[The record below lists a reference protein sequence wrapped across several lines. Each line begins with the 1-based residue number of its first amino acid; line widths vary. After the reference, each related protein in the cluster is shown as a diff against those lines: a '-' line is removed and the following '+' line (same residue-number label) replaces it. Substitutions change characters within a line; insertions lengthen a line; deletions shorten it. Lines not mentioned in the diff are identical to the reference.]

1 MSDDRSTRVIL
12 IRRPEGMPTRDDFE
26 IRSEPVGELAEGEV
40 LVHTRYISLDPAMRG
55 WMRDARSYIPPVA
68 LGDVMRA
75 SGVGKI
81 VASRHPDF
89 SEGEHVTGLLGLQTL
104 ARVPGKGLH
113 KVDPNVAPLPA
124 YLGVLGMPAL
134 TAYFGLLDVGAL
146 AQGDTVLVSGAA
158 GAVGSVVG
166 QIAKLEGA
174 RAVGIAGGADK
185 CRHLVDEL
193 GFDAAIDYK
202 HEDLRARIKDTCPN
216 RVNVYFDNVGGE
228 ILDIALSQIAMRARV
243 VICGA
248 ISQYNDLEHTRGP
261 SNYTMLLVCRARME
275 GFVVFDYAAR
285 YGEALRKL
293 GGWLAAGKL
302 HYRET
307 VVPGI
312 EQFPD
317 AFARLFTG
325 EKLGKL
331 VLEVG

>member
-1 MSDDRSTRVIL
+1 MSDESTRVIL
-12 IRRPEGMPTRDDFE
+12 VRRPNGLPTRDDFD
-26 IRSEPVGELAEGEV
+26 IRTEPVGELGEGEV
-40 LVHTRYISLDPAMRG
+40 LVQNRYISLDPAMRG
-55 WMRDARSYIPPVA
+55 WMRDARSYMPPVG
-68 LGDVMRA
+68 LGEVMRA
-75 SGVGKI
+75 SAVGKI
-81 VASRHPDF
+81 VASRHPEF
-89 SEGEHVTGLLGLQTL
+89 AEGEHVTGLLGVQTL

-113 KVDPNVAPLPA
+113 KVDPHLAPLPA
-124 YLGVLGMPAL
+124 YLGVLGMPGL

-146 AQGDTVLVSGAA
+146 AKGDTVLVSGAA

-185 CRHLVDEL
+185 CKHLVEEL

-202 HEDLRARIKDTCPN
+202 SQDLRDLIKQTCPN

-228 ILDIALSQIAMRARV
+228 ILDIALTQLAMRARV

-248 ISQYNDLEHTRGP
+248 ISQYNNLDNTRGP
-261 SNYTMLLVCRARME
+261 ANYMTLLVCRARME

-293 GGWLAAGKL
+293 GGWLAEGKL

-307 VVPGI
+307 VVQGV

-317 AFARLFTG
+317 AFARLFSG
-325 EKLGKL
+325 DKLGKL
-331 VLEVG
+331 VLQVG

>member
-1 MSDDRSTRVIL
+1 
-12 IRRPEGMPTRDDFE
+12 
-26 IRSEPVGELAEGEV
+26 
-40 LVHTRYISLDPAMRG
+40 
-55 WMRDARSYIPPVA
+55 
-68 LGDVMRA
+68 
-75 SGVGKI
+75 
-81 VASRHPDF
+81 
-89 SEGEHVTGLLGLQTL
+89 
-104 ARVPGKGLH
+104 
-113 KVDPNVAPLPA
+113 
-124 YLGVLGMPAL
+124 
-134 TAYFGLLDVGAL
+134 
-146 AQGDTVLVSGAA
+146 VSC
-158 GAVGSVVG
+158 V
-166 QIAKLEGA
+166 LEGS
-174 RAVGIAGGADK
+174 RGAQEPESESSSSSSPSAEALE
-185 CRHLVDEL
+185 RV
-193 GFDAAIDYK
+193 
-202 HEDLRARIKDTCPN
+202 KDTCPS

-228 ILDIALSQIAMRARV
+228 ILDIALTQIATRARV

-261 SNYTMLLVCRARME
+261 ANYMMLLVCRARME

-293 GGWLAAGKL
+293 GGWLAEGKL

>member
-1 MSDDRSTRVIL
+1 MSDERSTRVIL
-12 IRRPEGMPTRDDFE
+12 TRRPTGLPTRDDFE
-26 IRSEPVGELAEGEV
+26 TRVEPVGELADGEV
-40 LVHTRYISLDPAMRG
+40 LVRNRYISLDPAMRG

-68 LGDVMRA
+68 LGEVMRA
-75 SGVGKI
+75 SAVGEI
-81 VASRHPDF
+81 VASRHPNF
-89 SEGEHVTGLLGLQTL
+89 AAGEHVTGLLGVQTL

-113 KVDPNVAPLPA
+113 KVDPKLAPLPA

-146 AQGDTVLVSGAA
+146 ARGDTVLVSGAA

-166 QIAKLEGA
+166 QLAKLHGA

-202 HEDLRARIKDTCPN
+202 HEDLRARIKDTCPD

-228 ILDIALSQIAMRARV
+228 ILDIALTQIATRARV

-248 ISQYNDLEHTRGP
+248 ISQYNHLEDTRGP
-261 SNYTMLLVCRARME
+261 ANYMMLLVCRARME

-285 YGEALRKL
+285 YGEALTL
-293 GGWLAAGKL
+293 LAGWLAAGKL

-312 EQFPD
+312 EQFTD
-317 AFARLFTG
+317 AFARLFSG